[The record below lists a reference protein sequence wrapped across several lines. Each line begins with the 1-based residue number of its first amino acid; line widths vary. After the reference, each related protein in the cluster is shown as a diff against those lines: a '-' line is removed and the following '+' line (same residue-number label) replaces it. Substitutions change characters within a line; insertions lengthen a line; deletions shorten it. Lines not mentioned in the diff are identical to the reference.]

1 MARTGAPKPL
11 TAVFQESTP
20 QLIGNMM
27 KAVKVDTG
35 GRAEFLELAKK
46 LASMK
51 NVAKI
56 EELLYA
62 FVDERMKAV
71 RKDQWKR
78 GELVQM
84 RASANGVP
92 IAFATFSKRVDKRKA
107 ATIDDRNKVRK

>member
-1 MARTGAPKPL
+1 MARTGESKPL
-11 TAVFQESTP
+11 EAVFQESTP

-35 GRAEFLELAKK
+35 GKAEFLALAKK

-51 NVAKI
+51 SVAKI
-56 EELLYA
+56 EKLLYT
-62 FVDERMKAV
+62 FVDERMAV

-92 IAFATFSKRVDKRKA
+92 IAFVAFSEKVEKRIAKTV
-107 ATIDDRNKVRK
+107 DDRNKVRK